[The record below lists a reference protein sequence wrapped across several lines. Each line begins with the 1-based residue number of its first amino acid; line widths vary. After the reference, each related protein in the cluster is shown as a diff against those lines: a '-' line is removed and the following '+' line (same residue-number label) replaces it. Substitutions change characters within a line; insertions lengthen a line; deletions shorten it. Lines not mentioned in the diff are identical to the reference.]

1 VQVEA
6 EPVTVILAALGWTL
20 PALLVLALSR
30 LTPDLRDV
38 GQPDEDGEW

>member
-1 VQVEA
+1 MEA
-6 EPVTVILAALGWTL
+6 GPVTAILAALWWTL
-20 PALLVLALSR
+20 PVLLALALSS

>member
-1 VQVEA
+1 
-6 EPVTVILAALGWTL
+6 VTAILSALGWTL

>member
-1 VQVEA
+1 MTAV
-6 EPVTVILAALGWTL
+6 LGALGWMLT
-20 PALLVLALSR
+20 ALLVLALSR